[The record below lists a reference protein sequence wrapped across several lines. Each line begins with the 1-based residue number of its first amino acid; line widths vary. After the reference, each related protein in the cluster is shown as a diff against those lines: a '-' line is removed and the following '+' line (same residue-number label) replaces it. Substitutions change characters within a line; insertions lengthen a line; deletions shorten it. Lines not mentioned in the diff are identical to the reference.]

1 MAINSQHEKEIN
13 DPTAIIAK
21 KTAGGAGV
29 LSFPLDS
36 SDYNFFSLTFRE
48 FQYATAA
55 KQKEHIVKETIIL
68 PLPTNGIMDNQ
79 AINYDSMNLGALT
92 GAAAK
97 EIAAGIDSIG
107 GQMNKAGT
115 LSEKGYAAMTGYI
128 AEVRKAVMKGASK
141 VQNMGAA
148 DAAATVNAV
157 LGGGGAISSA
167 IGNALGQAPNPHVT
181 AIFRGV
187 QLREFS
193 FTFKLIP
200 DNIQEANMINKI
212 LNVIRNR
219 ALPER
224 NANTGGLT
232 LNYPHEAEIS
242 IITGSPAS
250 GGKINTVR
258 FKPCHIQSVG
268 INHTSEGMQFYRD
281 GQPLGR
287 DLTIGFK
294 EIDYWRADDY
304 DEVEDN
310 SDAFGGGDF

>member
-1 MAINSQHEKEIN
+1 MALNTQHEKEIN

-55 KQKEHIVKETIIL
+55 KQKEHVVKETIIL
-68 PLPTNGIMDNQ
+68 PLPTNGIVDNLQ
-79 AINYDSMNLGALT
+79 INYDSQELGALT

-97 EIAAGIDSIG
+97 EIAAGIDKIG
-107 GQMNKAGT
+107 AAMNKGGT
-115 LSEKGYAAMTGYI
+115 MSEKGYAALTGYI
-128 AEVRKAVMKGASK
+128 GAVRESVMKGASK
-141 VQNMGAA
+141 VKNMGAA

-181 AIFRGV
+181 AIFRGIN
-187 QLREFS
+187 LRDFS

-200 DNIQEANMINKI
+200 NNIQEANAINKI

-219 ALPER
+219 ALPKR
-224 NANTGGLT
+224 NPNTGGLT

-242 IITGSPAS
+242 IITGSPSA

-258 FKPCHIQSVG
+258 FKPCHVTSVG

-287 DLTIGFK
+287 DLTIAFK
-294 EIDYWRADDY
+294 EIDFWRADDY

-310 SDAFGGGDF
+310 SGAFDLGPF

>member
-1 MAINSQHEKEIN
+1 MALNTQHEKQIN
-13 DPTAIIAK
+13 DPTSVIAK

-68 PLPTNGIMDNQ
+68 PLPTNGIMDNLQ
-79 AINYDSMNLGALT
+79 MNYDSQELGALT

-107 GQMNKAGT
+107 GAMNKGGT
-115 LSEKGYAAMTGYI
+115 MSEKGHAAMTGYI
-128 AEVRKAVMKGASK
+128 AEVRKSVMAGAAK
-141 VQNMGAA
+141 VKNMGAA
-148 DAAATVNAV
+148 DAAATINAAV
-157 LGGGGAISSA
+157 GSGGAISSA

-181 AIFRGV
+181 AIFRGIN
-187 QLREFS
+187 LRDFS

-200 DNIQEANMINKI
+200 NNIQEANQINKI
-212 LNVIRNR
+212 LNVIRSR
-219 ALPER
+219 ALPKR
-224 NANTGGLT
+224 NPNTGGLT

-242 IITGSPAS
+242 IVTGSAAT
-250 GGKINTVR
+250 GGKINTIR
-258 FKPCHIQSVG
+258 FKPCHVTTVG
-268 INHTSEGMQFYRD
+268 INHSSEGMQFYRD

-287 DLTIGFK
+287 DLSLSFK
-294 EIDYWRADDY
+294 EIDFWRADDY
-304 DEVEDN
+304 DEPEDN
-310 SDAFGGGDF
+310 SAAFDAGPF